1 MSSRELHA
9 EDLYSHCDVSRF
21 SFETTSDLEGLTD
34 MLGQPR
40 AVEAV
45 RFGIEIQGD
54 GYNIYA
60 LGTPG
65 TGKRTLV
72 LDFLNRR
79 APAEATP
86 DDWCY
91 VNNFEEP
98 QKPRTLRLPP
108 GKGPE
113 LQYDME
119 QLVED
124 VRRVLPSAFESEE
137 YRQWRQAL
145 EETAFAEQQED
156 FDHVHQKA
164 DEEGLQVA
172 WTPTG
177 LVFTPTREGK
187 PMPPDEVDRL
197 PDEERERLRKM
208 AEELQKEILDIMQ
221 RAPRAQRA
229 ARQKLKELN
238 RDVARQAFE
247 PLIDELRTKYEAL
260 PKVVE
265 YLDAVKGDLMENAE
279 RLIDLHGS
287 PKESPEEGAVP
298 VSPRALE
305 SALLRAYQVN
315 VLVTRSNGGAPVIY
329 EDNPTHQN
337 LLGRIEQIA
346 HMGTLFTDFM
356 LIRAGTLLQANG
368 GYLVLEV
375 QKILMS
381 PYAWE
386 GLKRALRSREVKIEN
401 LGETLGL
408 ISTVSLNP
416 EPVPLKLKVV
426 LLGTRMLYYLLS
438 EYDPEFA
445 ELVKVPADF
454 ATDMDRNEEND
465 ELYAR
470 LIAGLVEDS
479 GLRPFDKHAVA
490 RVIEHGSRVTG
501 DSKKLSVH
509 LRGIMDLLRE
519 AEHRSKENGQ
529 EVVKAEDVQRAID
542 AHIYRSS
549 RMQERMREM
558 TERGVILIDTGGA
571 KVGQVNGLAVFPF
584 GDVLYG
590 QPSRIT
596 ARTRMGDGH
605 VIDIE
610 REVELGGA
618 LHSKGVLILQG
629 YLSGRY
635 AKDMLLSLS
644 ASLVFEQS
652 YGEIGGDSASSAEL
666 YALLSSIAEAPIRQS
681 LAVTGSVNQHGE
693 VQAIGAVNEKIE
705 GFFDLCNARGLSGD
719 QGVLIPASNVQHLM
733 LRRDVIDAVEAGR
746 FHIHAV
752 ETIDQGLELLTGV
765 PAGEPDEE
773 GNYPEDSLN
782 GRIFTRLKDLAEE
795 RRKFGRDLEEH
806 EEGGSGES

>member
-1 MSSRELHA
+1 MSARELSA
-9 EDLYSHCDVSRF
+9 EDLYRACDVTRF
-21 SFETTSDLEGLTD
+21 SFETTSDIDALTE

-45 RFGIEIQGD
+45 QFGIDIQGD

-60 LGTPG
+60 LGAPG

-72 LDFLNRR
+72 LDYLNQR

-91 VNNFEEP
+91 VNNFDEP

-108 GKGPE
+108 GKGPG

-124 VRRVLPSAFESEE
+124 VRRALPSAFESDE

-145 EETAFAEQQED
+145 EESAFADQQDQFER
-156 FDHVHQKA
+156 VHRKA
-164 DEEGLQVA
+164 EEEGLQVT

-177 LVFTPTREGK
+177 LVFTPMRDGK
-187 PMPPDEVDRL
+187 PLPPDEVDQL
-197 PDEERERLRKM
+197 PDEERERLREM
-208 AEELQKEILDIMQ
+208 AEEFQKEILDIMQ
-221 RAPRAQRA
+221 QAPRAQRA

-238 RDVARQAFE
+238 RDVSRQAFE
-247 PLIDELRTKYEAL
+247 PLIDELRAKYEAL

-265 YLDAVKGDLMENAE
+265 YLDAVKSDLMENAE
-279 RLIDLHGS
+279 QLINLQGS
-287 PKESPEEGAVP
+287 AKESLEEGVAP
-298 VSPRALE
+298 VSRHALE
-305 SALLRAYQVN
+305 TAMLRAYQVN
-315 VLVTRSNGGAPVIY
+315 VLVTRPNGGAPVIY

-337 LLGRIEQIA
+337 LLGRVEQIA

-368 GYLVLEV
+368 GYLVIEV
-375 QKILMS
+375 QKLLSS

-386 GLKRALRSREVKIEN
+386 GLKRALRAREVKIEN

-408 ISTVSLNP
+408 ITTVSLEP
-416 EPVPLKLKVV
+416 EPVPIKLKVV
-426 LLGTRMLYYLLS
+426 LLGTRMLYYLLG
-438 EYDPEFA
+438 EYDPDFA

-454 ATDMDRNEEND
+454 ATDMDRNEESD

-470 LIAGLVEDS
+470 LIAGLVQRS
-479 GLRPFDKHAVA
+479 GLRPFDKHAVG

-501 DSKKLSVH
+501 DSQKLSVH
-509 LRGIMDLLRE
+509 LRGIADLLRE
-519 AEHRSKENGQ
+519 AEHRSRENGN
-529 EVVKAEDVQRAID
+529 EIVKAEDVQRAID

-558 TERGVILIDTGGA
+558 TERGVILIDTSGA

-610 REVELGGA
+610 REVELGGP

-635 AKDMLLSLS
+635 AKDIPLSLS

-666 YALLSSIAEAPIRQS
+666 YTLLSSIAEVPIRQS

-705 GFFDLCNARGLSGD
+705 GYFDLCNARGLSGD

-733 LRRDVIDAVEAGR
+733 LRHDVVDAVDTGT

-765 PAGEPDEE
+765 AAGESDDE

-782 GRIFTRLKDLAEE
+782 GRIFARLKDLAEE
-795 RRKFGRDLEEH
+795 RRKFGRDTEEH
-806 EEGGSGES
+806 EEDDDGKS